1 VLFTDY
7 VFLYAFLPA
16 FLIAY
21 YVIPRVGRAWW
32 LAIESYVFYGWWRVD
47 FVFLVWI
54 STCVDY
60 VCGRKIRA
68 SQDGGGTGKVFVALS
83 VVVNLGFLAYFKY
96 ANFGIESFNALLEG
110 LGREPVAWA
119 EVVLPV
125 GISFYTF
132 QTLSYSVDV
141 YRRHAD
147 PVKSFGDFA
156 CYVAMFPQLVAG
168 PIVRYRS
175 IAEQL
180 REPSASWASFSTGCL
195 VFFAGLAKKAL
206 LADTFAIGADAAFG
220 AEAIST
226 VDAWIGALCYTFQI
240 YFDFSG
246 YSDMALGLG
255 LMMGFRLPIN
265 FDRPYISRSIT
276 EFWRRWHISLS
287 SFLRDYLYIP
297 LGGNRHGTVR
307 TYVNLA
313 LTMLLGGLW
322 HGAAWTFIAWGA
334 YQGFWLIVERLSGK
348 RSFYAW
354 LPAPLE
360 TAVTFVIVIFGWVL
374 FRAED
379 IGSAQ
384 SYMAAMCG
392 LGDAGAAPVL
402 LEWSRVQTVAMVAAG
417 VIVYGFRTTQAY
429 AAKPPL
435 WWIAA
440 VFTATGVALVHL
452 HRAST
457 VPFLYFQF

>member
-1 VLFTDY
+1 MLFTSY
-7 VFLYAFLPA
+7 VFLYVFLPA
-16 FLIAY
+16 FLVTY
-21 YVIPRVGRAWW
+21 YALPSKGRAWW
-32 LAIESYVFYGWWRVD
+32 LAVASYVFYGWWRPD
-47 FVFLVWI
+47 FVILMWI
-54 STCVDY
+54 STCVDFF
-60 VCGRKIRA
+60 CGRRIRN
-68 SQDGGGTGKVFVALS
+68 SQDAGRTGKPFVVLS
-83 VVVNLGFLAYFKY
+83 VLVNLGLLAYFKY
-96 ANFGIESFNALLEG
+96 ANFGIESLNAIL
-110 LGREPVAWA
+110 A
-119 EVVLPV
+119 EFDRDPILWVDVVLPV

-141 YRRHAD
+141 YRRQAD
-147 PVKSFGDFA
+147 PVDSFGDFA

-180 REPSASWASFSTGCL
+180 REPGTSWAAFSTGCL
-195 VFFAGLAKKAL
+195 VFFAGLTKKVL

-220 AEAIST
+220 AEALST
-226 VDAWIGALCYTFQI
+226 LDAWLGALCYTFQI

-255 LMMGFRLPIN
+255 LMMGFRLPVN
-265 FDRPYISRSIT
+265 FDRPYVSRSVT

-334 YQGFWLIVERLSGK
+334 YQGFWLILERLSGR
-348 RSFYAW
+348 RSFYAS
-354 LPAPLE
+354 LPPALE
-360 TAVTFVIVIFGWVL
+360 KAVTFVIVIFGWVL
-374 FRAED
+374 FRSES
-379 IGSAQ
+379 IESAGL
-384 SYMAAMCG
+384 YMQTMFG
-392 LGDAGAAPVL
+392 LGGSDASPVL
-402 LEWSRVQTVAMVAAG
+402 TEWSRLQSFILGVALV
-417 VIVYGFRTTQAY
+417 VVHGFRTTQSY
-429 AAKPPL
+429 AERPPA
-435 WWIAA
+435 WWIAS
-440 VFTATGVALVHL
+440 VFALTAMALVQL
-452 HRAST
+452 HRANT